1 MKTQHFLTAGLIAL
15 AAIFI
20 SSCSSTESYVKYIP
34 EDADVVFCVDAGSI
48 VSKSGIEDNTSAIR
62 AFEKYFSDYYGDDE
76 FGACVKAMLE
86 DPEKASGLNLKSR
99 IYLYG
104 TYDAE
109 YEEIGDLNILFGIK
123 DRETLLDNIM
133 TLTYGDF
140 EFEETDDYIYFC
152 DYETAVVLFKN
163 YGYVHYDVDGYMNDD
178 ELDIDEVIEG
188 MKQKDNIKGVPSFKS
203 VASSGSD
210 VWALVNTGEL
220 LDDLM
225 ASGELEDYKL
235 LEDYG
240 LTVPDFTDTYV
251 YATVMFEKSAVKVSA
266 GMDFPAKERKRLEKE
281 YDYIATVSGDY
292 FKYLSEDAVAV
303 LAMNVDFKEFLSKTG
318 IVSSL
323 SLPSMVEDVL
333 NSFTGEIVAG
343 LNDIKL
349 DYYGD
354 LEDIDATAIAKV
366 DNDEFISPVNKM
378 IGGSETGDNCYSVE
392 LDDNI
397 DIYYG
402 VDGKELYVS
411 TSSDFRKGL
420 KKADGNFSKKGG
432 PASGNYSYFGVNVDK
447 LTDLLK
453 DELDAET
460 IAVLSPF
467 EFAYMTQPTMFGCEI
482 VVEVSG
488 SKNPLE
494 IAVSLLQDAVNLNY

>member
-34 EDADVVFCVDAGSI
+34 KDADVVFCVDAGSI

-62 AFEKYFSDYYGDDE
+62 AFEKYFSYYGDDE

-86 DPEKASGLNLKSR
+86 DPGKASGLNLKSR

-140 EFEETDDYIYFC
+140 EFEETDNYMYFC

-178 ELDIDEVIEG
+178 ELDIEEVIEG
-188 MKQKDNIKGVPSFKS
+188 MEQKNNIKGVPSFKS

-225 ASGELEDYKL
+225 ASGELEDYRL

-251 YATVMFEKSAVKVSA
+251 YATAMFEKSAVKVSA

-281 YDYIATVSGDY
+281 YDYIATVSGEYDYIATVSGDY

-303 LAMNVDFKEFLSKTG
+303 LAMNVDFKEFLSRTG

-323 SLPSMVEDVL
+323 SLPSIVEDVMS
-333 NSFTGEIVAG
+333 SFTGEIVAG
-343 LNDIKL
+343 LNDLKL

-366 DNDEFISPVNKM
+366 DNDEFISPVKQ
-378 IGGSETGDNCYSVE
+378 
-392 LDDNI
+392 
-397 DIYYG
+397 
-402 VDGKELYVS
+402 
-411 TSSDFRKGL
+411 
-420 KKADGNFSKKGG
+420 
-432 PASGNYSYFGVNVDK
+432 
-447 LTDLLK
+447 
-453 DELDAET
+453 
-460 IAVLSPF
+460 SPKWT
-467 EFAYMTQPTMFGCEI
+467 MTNSFPR
-482 VVEVSG
+482 
-488 SKNPLE
+488 
-494 IAVSLLQDAVNLNY
+494 

>member
-48 VSKSGIEDNTSAIR
+48 VSKSRIADNNSAIR
-62 AFEKYFSDYYGDDE
+62 TFEKFFSDYYGDDE
-76 FGACVKAMLE
+76 IGECVKAMLE
-86 DPEKASGLNLKSR
+86 DPEKASGLNLKSK

-140 EFEETDDYIYFC
+140 EFEEADDYIYFC

-178 ELDIDEVIEG
+178 ELDIEEVIEG
-188 MKQKDNIKGVPSFKS
+188 MEQKDNIKGVPSFKS

-220 LDDLM
+220 LDYLM
-225 ASGELEDYKL
+225 ASGELEDYRI

-240 LTVPDFTDTYV
+240 LVVPDFAGTYV
-251 YATVMFEKSAVKVSA
+251 YATAVFEKSAVKAAA
-266 GMDFPAKERKRLEKE
+266 GIDFPAKERKRLEKE
-281 YDYIATVSGDY
+281 YSYINTVKGDY
-292 FKYLSEDAVAV
+292 FKYLSEDAYAV
-303 LAMNVDFKEFLSKTG
+303 VAMNMDFKEFLSETG
-318 IVSSL
+318 IIGDL
-323 SLPSMVEDVL
+323 SLPSIVEDVL
-333 NSFTGEIVAG
+333 GSFTGEIVAG
-343 LNDIKL
+343 LNDLDL

-354 LEDIDATAIAKV
+354 PTDVDATIIATV
-366 DNDEFISPVNKM
+366 DNDEFLEPVNKM
-378 IGGSETGDNCYSVE
+378 IGGSETGDNAYSVE
-392 LDDNI
+392 VDD
-397 DIYYG
+397 DLSVYYG
-402 VDGKELYVS
+402 IDGKDLYVS
-411 TSSDFRKGL
+411 TSSAFRKGL
-420 KKADGNFSKKGG
+420 RKADDNFSKKGSA
-432 PASGNYSYFGVNVDK
+432 ASGNYSYIGFNVK
-447 LTDLLK
+447 QWTDLLK
-453 DELDAET
+453 DDVYEEDLAMLAPVDF
-460 IAVLSPF
+460 V
-467 EFAYMTQPTMFGCEI
+467 YMVQPTMFECEI
-482 VVEVSG
+482 VAELNG
-488 SKNPLE
+488 NKNALE
-494 IAVSLLQDAVNLNY
+494 SAVSALQDVVNLNY

>member
-34 EDADVVFCVDAGSI
+34 EDADFVCCVDAGNI
-48 VSKSGIEDNTSAIR
+48 VSKSRIADNNSAIR
-62 AFEKYFSDYYGDDE
+62 TFEKFFNSYYGDDE
-76 FGACVKAMLE
+76 IGECVKAILE
-86 DPEKASGLNLKSR
+86 NPGKVSGLNLKSK

-109 YEEIGDLNILFGIK
+109 YEELEGLNILFGIK
-123 DRETLLDNIM
+123 DRETLLDNIS
-133 TLTYGDF
+133 TLTYGEF
-140 EFEETDDYIYFC
+140 EFDEADDYIYYC
-152 DYETAVVLFKN
+152 DYETAVILFKN
-163 YGYVHYDVDGYMNDD
+163 YGYVYYDVDGYMKDD
-178 ELDIDEVIEG
+178 ELDPDEVIEG
-188 MKQKDNIKGVPSFKS
+188 MKQKDNIKGVRSFKS
-203 VASSGSD
+203 AASSGTD
-210 VWALVNTGEL
+210 VWALANTGEL

-225 ASGELEDYKL
+225 ASVNLGDINAF
-235 LEDYG
+235 EDYG
-240 LTVPDFTDTYV
+240 VTVPDFTDSYV
-251 YATVMFEKSAVKVSA
+251 YATALFEKAAVKVTA
-266 GMDFPAKERKRLEKE
+266 GIDFPSKERKRLEKE
-281 YDYIATVSGDY
+281 YNYINTIKGDY
-292 FKYLSEDAVAV
+292 FKYLSEDAYAV
-303 LAMNVDFKEFLSKTG
+303 VAMNLDFKEFLSKTG
-318 IVSSL
+318 IIASL
-323 SLPSMVEDVL
+323 SLPSIVEDVL
-333 NSFTGEIVAG
+333 NSFKGEIAAS
-343 LNDIKL
+343 LNDMDL
-349 DYYGD
+349 DYYD
-354 LEDIDATAIAKV
+354 NPTEVDATIVAAV
-366 DNDEFISPVNKM
+366 DNDEFLAPVNKM
-378 IGGSETGDNCYSVE
+378 IGGSESDDNRYSVE
-392 LDDNI
+392 VDDNI
-397 DIYYG
+397 DVYYG

-432 PASGNYSYFGVNVDK
+432 AASGNYSYFGVNVDK